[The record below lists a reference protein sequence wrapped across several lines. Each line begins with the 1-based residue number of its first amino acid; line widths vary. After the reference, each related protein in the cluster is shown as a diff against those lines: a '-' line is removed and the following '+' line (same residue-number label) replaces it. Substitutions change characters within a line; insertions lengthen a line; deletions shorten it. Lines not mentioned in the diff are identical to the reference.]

1 MRFQVM
7 DMDPIATAHQV
18 CDLLNNASNK
28 MSVGLATL
36 IVSHPPGKADDP
48 PLAASFT
55 AAYYQMPIISI
66 SARHTTFSD
75 KNSHPT
81 FLRTVPPY
89 NQEALVMAELIRKF
103 NWKEINVIRTMDE
116 EGKMFLYRLERA
128 SSDETIFKVNVRVL

>member
-1 MRFQVM
+1 MQIG
-7 DMDPIATAHQV
+7 PIKTAQQV
-18 CDLLNNASNK
+18 CDILNETSH
-28 MSVGLATL
+28 GLATL
-36 IVSHPPGKADDP
+36 IVGHPKYREDDP

-89 NQEALVMAELIRKF
+89 NQEAFVMAELIREF

-128 SSDETIFKVNVRVL
+128 SSDETIFKVRCLGFALISIHA